1 MCGIYCVVCS
11 NEGSKKLLDLIG
23 SLEILE
29 YRGYDSVGF
38 FANNKIVKTK
48 GNVQSLKNK
57 ILDLN
62 VSTKLFLGHT
72 RWATHGIPN
81 EINAHPHM
89 SNDYNYVIVHNGI
102 IENFEEIR
110 GLLHNNHF
118 HLKGETDTELLVNYI
133 QYIATQYNMMT
144 FLEILS
150 LVTKKL
156 SGKYSFV
163 VFNKKEPTNLYI
175 VKNNIPLY
183 FGKSKNGF
191 EISSDSYAF
200 SNEVYHMIETPSE
213 CIIRIN
219 ASNLYC
225 YNNRNLQAIE
235 TRECPFSFNARL
247 VNKNNY
253 KHFMIK
259 EIHSQGNLLCHN
271 NINLSNINH
280 AFFIGIKNIV
290 IGACGS
296 SYYAGNYGKLII
308 EELCNI
314 PTQVEIASE
323 YIYRNTPVPEN
334 TLFIFI
340 SQSGETADTLAMLNK
355 VVQLGHKTLGICNV
369 IDSTIAKTTNHVI
382 YTNVGPEIGV
392 ASTKTFTGQMMAL
405 YVLAHFIINKENS
418 VDTSLLKKEIENM
431 LVNKIDT
438 IYKKAQVLSSMKT
451 ILIMGRKFNYPIALE
466 GALKI
471 KEIDYIHAE
480 GFSASEMKHGVIAL
494 IDENT
499 SVLYMLP
506 NDSIYLKNKSNYEE
520 LKSRCGNIILLDNP
534 DFLQDEMLTPFCF
547 VVQLQLLSYYIGLI
561 KGTSIDKPRNLAKSV
576 TVE

>member
-1 MCGIYCVVCS
+1 MCGIYCVI
-11 NEGSKKLLDLIG
+11 NEKTRFVIDLLN

-29 YRGYDSVGF
+29 YRGYDSVGIYY
-38 FANNKIVKTK
+38 NNKIVKTK
-48 GNVQSLKNK
+48 GNVNVLKNK
-57 ILDLN
+57 LFDPN
-62 VSTKLFLGHT
+62 EPTKLFLGHT

-81 EINAHPHM
+81 ELNAHPHM

-102 IENFEEIR
+102 VENFEEIH

-118 HLKGETDTELLVNYI
+118 HFKGETDTELLVNYI

-163 VFNKKEPTNLYI
+163 VLNKKEPKNLYI
-175 VKNNIPLY
+175 VKNTIPLY
-183 FGKSKNGF
+183 FGKGTNGF
-191 EISSDSYAF
+191 EVSSDSYAF
-200 SNEVYHMIETPSE
+200 SNEVYRMIETPSE

-219 ASNLYC
+219 TSKLYC
-225 YNNRNLQAIE
+225 YDNKSLQAIE

-296 SYYAGNYGKLII
+296 SYYAGNYGKLVI
-308 EELCNI
+308 EELTGI

-323 YIYRNTPVPEN
+323 YIYRNTPVPDN

-355 VVQLGHKTLGICNV
+355 VAKLGHKTLGICNV
-369 IDSTIAKTTNHVI
+369 IGSTIAKSTNQVI
-382 YTNVGPEIGV
+382 YTNMGPEIGV
-392 ASTKTFTGQMMAL
+392 ASTKTFSGQMMAL
-405 YVLAHFIINKENS
+405 YVLAHFIVSKENS
-418 VDTSLLKKEIENM
+418 LDTSLLKKEINNI

-534 DFLQDEMLTPFCF
+534 EFIKDEMLTPFCF